1 MLIHRLDTLFR
12 DIHKGILLKVTL
24 LKGMLHSML
33 LLLLGKKLVSLK
45 DGMFMFLSISLL
57 IF

>member
-1 MLIHRLDTLFR
+1 MLIHHLDTLFR
-12 DIHKGILLKVTL
+12 DIHKGIL

-45 DGMFMFLSISLL
+45 DGMFMSLSISLL